1 MLVRGAR
8 EARRGEKRGSLS
20 HRKICQFGPR
30 AMPSLTWPCT
40 PPKKFFSTLNRIL
53 ICNSPCSNCN
63 KVPRCSSCTFLNS
76 RSDCVAAGITLIMS
90 LSFHHCCLQ
99 IFSIWLFPNKKNQ
112 FFPPMILHILS
123 FDFLFLPPHI
133 RFIIFPFWKL
143 QITDKRQINPSIIS
157 TKNID
162 GDNFM
167 KSKWLI
173 YCDG

>member
-40 PPKKFFSTLNRIL
+40 PPRKFFSTLNRIL

-99 IFSIWLFPNKKNQ
+99 IFSIWLFPNKKIDFSLQ
-112 FFPPMILHILS
+112 WFYIFRASIFFSCLLI
-123 FDFLFLPPHI
+123 FDLLFSL
-133 RFIIFPFWKL
+133 FE
-143 QITDKRQINPSIIS
+143 NC
-157 TKNID
+157 
-162 GDNFM
+162 
-167 KSKWLI
+167 KSRTNVK
-173 YCDG
+173 